1 MPHLCSVIG
10 HHLQLS
16 VVKWPRPSLNS
27 LRNFLINCSPVRVKK
42 HSHNYQSIQ
51 SLLCISY
58 PTLVYNVCLYKDVQ
72 CHDSTGTT
80 RRKSRPLNSHG
91 LTVRLTVL
99 GLFSRSH
106 GKVLISHCHSFNLTV
121 THGFS
126 LPSCLFFL
134 WALIYKILSTS

>member
-1 MPHLCSVIG
+1 MSYHIKFY
-10 HHLQLS
+10 
-16 VVKWPRPSLNS
+16 VVAN
-27 LRNFLINCSPVRVKK
+27 NCGTPML
-42 HSHNYQSIQ
+42 HSIQ
-51 SLLCISY
+51 TQYSHSTCSY
-58 PTLVYNVCLYKDVQ
+58 MTC
-72 CHDSTGTT
+72 G
-80 RRKSRPLNSHG
+80 RPLNSHG

-99 GLFSRSH
+99 WLFSRSH

>member
-1 MPHLCSVIG
+1 M
-10 HHLQLS
+10 
-16 VVKWPRPSLNS
+16 SLNGCS
-27 LRNFLINCSPVRVKK
+27 SGWTLGFYTFHKVCTGFLLGVGP
-42 HSHNYQSIQ
+42 
-51 SLLCISY
+51 ISRR
-58 PTLVYNVCLYKDVQ
+58 VCLHSAVFAWYNGWHPSYSLYFLFLCECTCV
-72 CHDSTGTT
+72 CVCVCVHVCVCI
-80 RRKSRPLNSHG
+80 RPLNSHG

-134 WALIYKILSTS
+134 WALIYKILSAS